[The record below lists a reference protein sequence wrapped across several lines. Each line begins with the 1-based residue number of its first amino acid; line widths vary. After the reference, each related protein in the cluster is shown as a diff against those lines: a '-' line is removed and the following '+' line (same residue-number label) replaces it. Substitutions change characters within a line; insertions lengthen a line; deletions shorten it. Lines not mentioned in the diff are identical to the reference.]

1 MRAITLL
8 ALLTTCVLADDTRAE
23 IFKCKEADGTLTFSQ
38 TPCSTEAPVTVRTS
52 TGDTS
57 EFNCSYANK
66 FAFATARTMQSGV
79 PSDEVFNR
87 YGGLDALSKGTIGV
101 INYVY
106 SFRTNDEVSAER
118 IAGLSQ
124 AKCKARS
131 FGDASCDALP
141 LSFTESLGGC
151 NAEAI
156 EEAPQERRAEVAT
169 TMSALS
175 EGTSTAATNSSAERR
190 PATVTASIDKEA
202 VAECK
207 KKYRDQIDAIDAQMR
222 SGYTSEQGEAF
233 RQRLRGLTE
242 KLRAC

>member
-1 MRAITLL
+1 MRSIIVA
-8 ALLTTCVLADDTRAE
+8 ALLVTCVCAAEAQAE

-38 TPCSTEAPVTVRTS
+38 TPCSKEAPVTVKTS
-52 TGDTS
+52 AGDTS
-57 EFNCSYANK
+57 ELNCSYANK
-66 FAFATARTMQSGV
+66 FAFATARTMQGGV
-79 PSDEVFNR
+79 PSAEIFNR
-87 YGGLDALSKGTIGV
+87 YGGLDALSKGSIGV

-131 FGDASCDALP
+131 FGDVTCDALP
-141 LSFTESLGGC
+141 PSFTETLGGC
-151 NAEAI
+151 NVEGVEEISEERTAKVAATMSSLNERTSGEATN
-156 EEAPQERRAEVAT
+156 ARAAQRPVTAT
-169 TMSALS
+169 T
-175 EGTSTAATNSSAERR
+175 
-190 PATVTASIDKEA
+190 DKEA
-202 VAECK
+202 VERCK

-222 SGYTSEQGEAF
+222 SGYTSEQGEAY

>member
-1 MRAITLL
+1 MRSILVA
-8 ALLTTCVLADDTRAE
+8 ALLFTCAFAAEAHAE

-38 TPCSTEAPVTVRTS
+38 TPCSKEAPVTVRTS
-52 TGDTS
+52 AGATS
-57 EFNCSYANK
+57 ELNCSYANK

-79 PSDEVFNR
+79 PSGEVFNR
-87 YGGLDALSKGTIGV
+87 YGGLDALSKGSVGV
-101 INYVY
+101 IKYVY

-124 AKCKARS
+124 AKCKAKS
-131 FGDASCDALP
+131 FGDVSCDALP

-151 NAEAI
+151 NAENV
-156 EEAPQERRAEVAT
+156 EEISEERTAQVAT
-169 TMSALS
+169 TMSSLN
-175 EGTSTAATNSSAERR
+175 ERTLTEVTSARAVQRPVAATS
-190 PATVTASIDKEA
+190 DKEA
-202 VAECK
+202 AERCK

-222 SGYTSEQGEAF
+222 SGYTSEQGEAY

>member
-1 MRAITLL
+1 MRSILVA
-8 ALLTTCVLADDTRAE
+8 ALLVTSAFAAEAHAE
-23 IFKCKEADGTLTFSQ
+23 IFKCEEADGTLTFSQ
-38 TPCSTEAPVTVRTS
+38 TPCSKEAPVTVKTS
-52 TGDTS
+52 AGDTS

-79 PSDEVFNR
+79 PSNEVFNR
-87 YGGLDALSKGTIGV
+87 YGGLDALSKGSIGV

-131 FGDASCDALP
+131 FGDVSCDALP
-141 LSFTESLGGC
+141 LSFTETLGGC
-151 NAEAI
+151 NAESVEDLP
-156 EEAPQERRAEVAT
+156 EERTAQVAT
-169 TMSALS
+169 TMSSLN
-175 EGTSTAATNSSAERR
+175 ERTLTEVTSVKAAQR
-190 PATVTASIDKEA
+190 PVAAASDKEA
-202 VAECK
+202 VERCK

-222 SGYTSEQGEAF
+222 SGYTSEQGEAY